1 MKIIVIATLAA
12 AGLIVLAGS
21 RDIRRFLH
29 MRRM

>member
-12 AGLIVLAGS
+12 VGLILLAGS
-21 RDIRRFLH
+21 RDIRRLQR